1 MVFGLKAFNANRL
14 ISIGI
19 SKHLMQS
26 LGSALVSKFDFIDFS
41 FHENDMLFELVDSKN
56 LILRLSPNNMIRL
69 TRFRKRLK
77 SNK

>member
-1 MVFGLKAFNANRL
+1 MMPRKCREWFGQSLNANRL

-41 FHENDMLFELVDSKN
+41 FHNDMLFELVDSK
-56 LILRLSPNNMIRL
+56 
-69 TRFRKRLK
+69 T
-77 SNK
+77 